1 MYNQDKDK
9 FILRGDCDFMNSDK
23 IKLYGTLTIGVI
35 AAVLEFI
42 FHLPSY
48 AQLIISVLGL
58 ILALIMFIDMV
69 KVLKSGNF
77 GIDLLAITAIV
88 ATIVLGQYWAGWI
101 VLLMLTGGDSLEEY
115 AANKAKS
122 ELKSLLDNTPSQA
135 HIVVN
140 DKIKDIDIDDVAIG
154 DTLLIRPKEQ
164 VPVDGVVVEG
174 QSEVDESSLTGESV
188 PVNVNQGKHV
198 MSGSING
205 ENPFK
210 IKAEKVAADSEY
222 QAILKLVKESETHPA
237 HFVRL
242 ADRYAVPFTLIAYII
257 AGLAWYFSK
266 DPVRIAQVLVVAS
279 PCPLILAA
287 PIAFVSGMSRTSRNG
302 IIIKSGTA
310 LEKLNSAKTIAFDKT
325 GTITKGQL
333 VVDEFK
339 AVNNFDEK
347 EVMSYAASIEQNS
360 SHVMAE
366 AIVNFTKEHQ
376 LSLQDA
382 TNLKEVTAEGIVGT
396 IDGKVIKVGQGEFV
410 TDQSVDSVKGSG
422 VYISIDGQYAG
433 VYSLLDQIRPESK
446 STIQKLKDFGIKN
459 ILMISGDK
467 KEATEMVASEV
478 GITKAYPS
486 SLPADKVKI
495 IKNLD
500 KEYHPT
506 IMVGDGINDAPAL
519 ALADVGIAMGYKG
532 ANAAS
537 ESADAVIL
545 QDDLSKV
552 STVVK
557 IAHDTMKV
565 AREAVLIGIFI
576 CVALMIVAAF
586 GLIPTV
592 IGALLQ
598 EVVDTVAILYALRAR
613 SDRL

>member
-1 MYNQDKDK
+1 
-9 FILRGDCDFMNSDK
+9 MNSDK
-23 IKLYGTLTIGVI
+23 IKLYGTLAIGFI

-42 FHLPSY
+42 FHLPNY
-48 AQLIISVLGL
+48 AQLIISILGL
-58 ILALIMFIDMV
+58 LLALIMFIDMI

-101 VLLMLTGGDSLEEY
+101 VLLMLTGGDTLEEY

-122 ELKSLLDNTPSQA
+122 ELKSLLDNTPSKA
-135 HIVVN
+135 HLL
-140 DKIKDIDIDDVAIG
+140 KDGNVTDVDIDDVKVGYKI
-154 DTLLIRPKEQ
+154 LVRPKEQ
-164 VPVDGVVVEG
+164 VPVDGLVIDG
-174 QSEVDESSLTGESV
+174 QSEIDESSLTGESV
-188 PVNVNQGKHV
+188 PVNVSEGSHV

-205 ENPFK
+205 ENPFQ
-210 IKAEKVAADSEY
+210 IKAEKIAADSEY
-222 QAILKLVKESETHPA
+222 QAIVKLVKESETHPA
-237 HFVRL
+237 KFVRL

-257 AGLAWYFSK
+257 AGVAWYISK

-310 LEKLNSAKTIAFDKT
+310 LEKLNSAKTVAFDKT
-325 GTITKGQL
+325 GTITKGKL
-333 VVDEFK
+333 VVDEFRTT
-339 AVNNFDEK
+339 NYFDEK
-347 EVMSYAASIEQNS
+347 TVMSYAASIEQNS

-366 AIVNFTKEHQ
+366 AIVDYARSNNVALKKT
-376 LSLQDA
+376 DD
-382 TNLKEVTAEGIVGT
+382 LKEITAEGIVG
-396 IDGKVIKVGQGEFV
+396 KVEGHVVKVGQASFV
-410 TDQSVDSVKGSG
+410 TEEAVDEVKGSG
-422 VYISIDGQYAG
+422 VYVSIDDQYAG

-446 STIQKLKDFGIKN
+446 STIAKLKDFGIKN

-478 GITKAYPS
+478 GITKSYPT

-495 IKNLD
+495 IDGLD

-506 IMVGDGINDAPAL
+506 IMVGDGVNDAPAL

-552 STVVK
+552 STAVK

-576 CVALMIVAAF
+576 CIALMLVAAF
-586 GLIPTV
+586 GLIPTI
-592 IGALLQ
+592 IGAMLQ

>member
-1 MYNQDKDK
+1 
-9 FILRGDCDFMNSDK
+9 MNSDK
-23 IKLYGTLTIGVI
+23 IKLYGTLTIGFL
-35 AAVLEFI
+35 AAMLEFV
-42 FHLPSY
+42 FHLPQY

-58 ILALIMFIDMV
+58 LLALIMFVDMI

-101 VLLMLTGGDSLEEY
+101 VLLMLTGGDTLEEF

-135 HIVVN
+135 HLI
-140 DKIKDIDIDDVAIG
+140 DDSEIKDIDIDDVKVG
-154 DTLLIRPKEQ
+154 DTLLVRPKEQ
-164 VPVDGVVVEG
+164 VPVDGIVFEG
-174 QSEVDESSLTGESV
+174 SSEIDESSLTGESV
-188 PVNVNQGKHV
+188 PVNVVKNSHV

-205 ENPFK
+205 DNPFK

-222 QAILKLVKESETHPA
+222 QAIVKLVKESETHPA
-237 HFVRL
+237 KFVRL

-257 AGLAWYFSK
+257 AGVAWYVSK

-310 LEKLNSAKTIAFDKT
+310 LEKLNSAQTVAFDKT
-325 GTITKGQL
+325 GTITKGKL
-333 VVDEFK
+333 VVDK
-339 AVNNFDEK
+339 LLVPTNFDQNQ
-347 EVMSYAASIEQNS
+347 VIAYAASLEQNS
-360 SHVMAE
+360 SHVMAK
-366 AIVNFTKEHQ
+366 AIVDYAIEKKIPFEKAE
-376 LSLQDA
+376 
-382 TNLKEVTAEGIVGT
+382 NLKEITAQGIQGT
-396 IDGKVIKVGQGEFV
+396 IDGHDVKVGQAEFV
-410 TDQSVDSVKGSG
+410 TTQQVPEVTGSG

-467 KEATEMVASEV
+467 KEATEMVASKV
-478 GITKAYPS
+478 GITQAFPS

-495 IKNLD
+495 INNLP
-500 KEYHPT
+500 KEFHPT
-506 IMVGDGINDAPAL
+506 VMVGDGVNDAPAL

-552 STVVK
+552 STDVK

-565 AREAVLIGIFI
+565 AKEAVLIGIFI
-576 CVALMIVAAF
+576 CIALMLVAAF
-586 GLIPTV
+586 GLIPTI
-592 IGALLQ
+592 IGAMLQ

-613 SDRL
+613 SDKL

>member
-1 MYNQDKDK
+1 
-9 FILRGDCDFMNSDK
+9 MNSDK
-23 IKLYGTLTIGVI
+23 IKLYGTLTIGAL
-35 AAVLEFI
+35 AAVLQFG
-42 FHLPSY
+42 FHQAGY
-48 AQLIISVLGL
+48 AQLIISILGL
-58 ILALIMFIDMV
+58 LLALIMFVDMI

-101 VLLMLTGGDSLEEY
+101 VLLMLTGGDTLEEY

-135 HIVVN
+135 HLI
-140 DKIKDIDIDDVAIG
+140 DKDTVRDIDIDDVKVG
-154 DTLLIRPKEQ
+154 DQILIRPKEQ
-164 VPVDGVVVEG
+164 VPVDGIVVDG

-188 PVNVNQGKHV
+188 PVNVKLDSHV

-222 QAILKLVKESETHPA
+222 QAIVKLVKESETHPA

-242 ADRYAVPFTLIAYII
+242 ADRYAVPFTIVAYVI

-325 GTITKGQL
+325 GTITKGKL
-333 VVDEFK
+333 VVDDFQTANDFEP
-339 AVNNFDEK
+339 K
-347 EVMSYAASIEQNS
+347 EVMAYAASIEQNS

-366 AIVNFTKEHQ
+366 AIVDYAKAAN
-376 LSLQDA
+376 LSLQNAVD
-382 TNLKEVTAEGIVGT
+382 LKEVTAEGIIGNIAGHIV
-396 IDGKVIKVGQGEFV
+396 KVGQGSFV
-410 TDQSVDSVKGSG
+410 TDEEVPEVKGSG
-422 VYISIDGQYAG
+422 VYVSIDGKYAG

-446 STIQKLKDFGIKN
+446 STIAKLKDFGIKN
-459 ILMISGDK
+459 VLMISGDK

-495 IKNLD
+495 INGLD

-506 IMVGDGINDAPAL
+506 IMVGDGVNDAPAL

-557 IAHDTMKV
+557 ISHDTMRI
-565 AREAVLIGIFI
+565 AREAVLLGIFI
-576 CVALMIVAAF
+576 CTVLMVIAAF
-586 GLIPTV
+586 GLIPTI
-592 IGALLQ
+592 IGALFQ

-613 SDRL
+613 SDKL

>member
-1 MYNQDKDK
+1 
-9 FILRGDCDFMNSDK
+9 MNSDK
-23 IKLYGTLTIGVI
+23 IKLYGTLTIGFV
-35 AAVLEFI
+35 AAILEFG
-42 FHLPSY
+42 FRQAGY
-48 AQLIISVLGL
+48 AQLIISILGL
-58 ILALIMFIDMV
+58 LLALIMFVDMI

-88 ATIVLGQYWAGWI
+88 ATISLGQYWAGWI
-101 VLLMLTGGDSLEEY
+101 VLLMLTGGDTLEEY

-122 ELKSLLDNTPSQA
+122 ELKSLLDNTPSKA
-135 HIVVN
+135 HLLDNGHV
-140 DKIKDIDIDDVAIG
+140 KDIDIDDVKIG
-154 DTLLIRPKEQ
+154 DELLIRPKEQ
-164 VPVDGVVVEG
+164 VPVDGTVYEG

-188 PVNVNQGKHV
+188 PINVAEGKYV

-210 IKAEKVAADSEY
+210 IRAEKIAADSEY
-222 QAILKLVKESETHPA
+222 QAIVKLVKESETHPA

-242 ADRYAVPFTLIAYII
+242 ADRYAVPFTLIAYVI
-257 AGLAWYFSK
+257 AGIAWYISK

-310 LEKLNSAKTIAFDKT
+310 LEKLNSANTVAFDKT
-325 GTITKGQL
+325 GTITIGKL
-333 VVDEFK
+333 VVNQFK
-339 AVNNFDEK
+339 TANDFKPET
-347 EVMSYAASIEQNS
+347 VMSYAASIEQNS

-366 AIVNFTKEHQ
+366 AIVNYAKDRN
-376 LSLQDA
+376 LSIINAED
-382 TNLKEVTAEGIVGT
+382 LKEVTAEGIVGK
-396 IDGKVIKVGQGEFV
+396 IDGHVVKVGQGKFV
-410 TDQSVDSVKGSG
+410 TDEPVDEVEGSG
-422 VYISIDGQYAG
+422 VYISIDGKYAG
-433 VYSLLDQIRPESK
+433 VYSLLDKIRPESK

-467 KEATEMVASEV
+467 KEATELVASEV

-495 IKNLD
+495 INGLD

-506 IMVGDGINDAPAL
+506 VMVGDGVNDAPAL

-552 STVVK
+552 SLVVK
-557 IAHDTMKV
+557 IARDTMKV

-576 CVALMIVAAF
+576 CIALMIVAAF
-586 GLIPTV
+586 GLIPTI

>member
-1 MYNQDKDK
+1 M
-9 FILRGDCDFMNSDK
+9 
-23 IKLYGTLTIGVI
+23 
-35 AAVLEFI
+35 
-42 FHLPSY
+42 
-48 AQLIISVLGL
+48 
-58 ILALIMFIDMV
+58 IDN
-69 KVLKSGNF
+69 G
-77 GIDLLAITAIV
+77 
-88 ATIVLGQYWAGWI
+88 
-101 VLLMLTGGDSLEEY
+101 
-115 AANKAKS
+115 
-122 ELKSLLDNTPSQA
+122 
-135 HIVVN
+135 H
-140 DKIKDIDIDDVAIG
+140 IKDVDIDDVKIG
-154 DTLLIRPKEQ
+154 DELLIRPKEQ
-164 VPVDGVVVEG
+164 VPVDGTVFDG

-188 PVNVNQGKHV
+188 PVTVSKGKYV

-210 IKAEKVAADSEY
+210 IKADKVAADSEY
-222 QAILKLVKESETHPA
+222 QAIVKLVKESETHPA

-242 ADRYAVPFTLIAYII
+242 ADRYAVPFTLIAYVI
-257 AGLAWYFSK
+257 AGIAWYVSK
-266 DPVRIAQVLVVAS
+266 DPIRIAQVLVVAS

-310 LEKLNSAKTIAFDKT
+310 LEKLNSAQTVAFDKT
-325 GTITKGQL
+325 GTITMGKL
-333 VVDEFK
+333 VVDQFK
-339 AVNNFDEK
+339 TANDFKPET
-347 EVMSYAASIEQNS
+347 VMVYAASIEQNS

-366 AIVNFTKEHQ
+366 AIVNYAKERN
-376 LSLQDA
+376 LTLTSAED
-382 TNLKEVTAEGIVGT
+382 LKEVTAEGIVGT
-396 IDGKVIKVGQGEFV
+396 IDGHIVKVGQGEFV
-410 TDQSVDSVKGSG
+410 TDEAVDEVKGSG
-422 VYISIDGQYAG
+422 VYISIDGKYAG

-495 IKNLD
+495 INGLS

-506 IMVGDGINDAPAL
+506 VMVGDGVNDAPAL

-552 STVVK
+552 SLVVK

-576 CVALMIVAAF
+576 CIGLMIIAAF

>member
-1 MYNQDKDK
+1 
-9 FILRGDCDFMNSDK
+9 MNSDK
-23 IKLYGTLTIGVI
+23 IKLYGTLTIGFI

-48 AQLIISVLGL
+48 AQLIISILGL
-58 ILALIMFIDMV
+58 LLALIMFIDMI

-101 VLLMLTGGDSLEEY
+101 VLLMLTGGDTLEEY

-122 ELKSLLDNTPSQA
+122 ELKSLLDNTPSKA
-135 HIVVN
+135 HLLKNGNVTDV
-140 DKIKDIDIDDVAIG
+140 DIDDVKVG
-154 DTLLIRPKEQ
+154 DKILVRPKEQ
-164 VPVDGVVVEG
+164 VPVDGLVIDG
-174 QSEVDESSLTGESV
+174 QSEIDESSLTGESV
-188 PVNVNQGKHV
+188 PVNVSEGSHV

-205 ENPFK
+205 ENPFQ
-210 IKAEKVAADSEY
+210 IQAEKIAADSEY
-222 QAILKLVKESETHPA
+222 QAIVKLVKESETHPA
-237 HFVRL
+237 KFVRL

-257 AGLAWYFSK
+257 AGVAWYVSK

-310 LEKLNSAKTIAFDKT
+310 LEKLNSAKTVAFDKT
-325 GTITKGQL
+325 GTITKGKL
-333 VVDEFK
+333 VVDEFRTI
-339 AVNNFDEK
+339 NGFDK
-347 EVMSYAASIEQNS
+347 KTVMSYAASIEQNS

-366 AIVNFTKEHQ
+366 AIVDYAKENKVI
-376 LSLQDA
+376 LKKTDD
-382 TNLKEVTAEGIVGT
+382 LKEVTAEGIVGK
-396 IDGKVIKVGQGEFV
+396 IEGHVVKVGQASFV
-410 TDQSVDSVKGSG
+410 TKEVVDEVKGSG
-422 VYISIDGQYAG
+422 VYVSIDGQYAG

-446 STIQKLKDFGIKN
+446 STIAKLKDFGIKN

-478 GITKAYPS
+478 GITKSYPT

-495 IKNLD
+495 IDGLD

-506 IMVGDGINDAPAL
+506 VMVGDGVNDAPAL

-552 STVVK
+552 STAVK

-576 CVALMIVAAF
+576 CIALMLIAAF
-586 GLIPTV
+586 GLIPTI
-592 IGALLQ
+592 IGAMLQ

>member
-1 MYNQDKDK
+1 
-9 FILRGDCDFMNSDK
+9 MNSDK
-23 IKLYGTLTIGVI
+23 IKLYGTLTIGFV
-35 AAVLEFI
+35 AAILEFG
-42 FHLPSY
+42 FRQAGY
-48 AQLIISVLGL
+48 AQLIISILGL
-58 ILALIMFIDMV
+58 LLALIMFVDMI

-88 ATIVLGQYWAGWI
+88 ATISLGQYWAGWI
-101 VLLMLTGGDSLEEY
+101 VLLMLTGGDTLEEY

-122 ELKSLLDNTPSQA
+122 ELKSLLDNTPSKA
-135 HIVVN
+135 HLLDNGHV
-140 DKIKDIDIDDVAIG
+140 KDIDIDDVKIG
-154 DTLLIRPKEQ
+154 DELLIRPKEQ
-164 VPVDGVVVEG
+164 VPVDGTVYEG

-188 PVNVNQGKHV
+188 PINVAEGKYV

-210 IKAEKVAADSEY
+210 IRAEKIAADSEY
-222 QAILKLVKESETHPA
+222 QAIVKLVKESETHPA

-242 ADRYAVPFTLIAYII
+242 ADRYAVPFTLIAYVI
-257 AGLAWYFSK
+257 AGIAWYISK

-310 LEKLNSAKTIAFDKT
+310 LEKLNSANTVAFDKT
-325 GTITKGQL
+325 GTITMGKL
-333 VVDEFK
+333 VVNQFK
-339 AVNNFDEK
+339 TANDFKPET
-347 EVMSYAASIEQNS
+347 VMSYAASIEQNS

-366 AIVNFTKEHQ
+366 AIVNYAKNRN
-376 LSLQDA
+376 LSIINAED
-382 TNLKEVTAEGIVGT
+382 LKEVTAEGIVGK
-396 IDGKVIKVGQGEFV
+396 IDGHVVKVGQGKFV
-410 TDQSVDSVKGSG
+410 TDEPVDEVEGSG
-422 VYISIDGQYAG
+422 VYISIDGKYAG
-433 VYSLLDQIRPESK
+433 VYSLLDKIRPESK

-467 KEATEMVASEV
+467 KEATELVASEV

-495 IKNLD
+495 INGLD

-506 IMVGDGINDAPAL
+506 VMVGDGVNDAPAL

-552 STVVK
+552 SLVVK
-557 IAHDTMKV
+557 IARDTMKV

-576 CVALMIVAAF
+576 CIALMIVAAF
-586 GLIPTV
+586 GLIPTI

>member
-1 MYNQDKDK
+1 
-9 FILRGDCDFMNSDK
+9 MNSDK
-23 IKLYGTLTIGVI
+23 IKLYGTLTIGFV
-35 AAVLEFI
+35 AAILEFG
-42 FHLPSY
+42 FRQAGYS
-48 AQLIISVLGL
+48 QLIISILGL
-58 ILALIMFIDMV
+58 LLALIMFVDMI

-88 ATIVLGQYWAGWI
+88 ATISLGQYWAGWI
-101 VLLMLTGGDSLEEY
+101 VLLMLTGGDTLEEY

-122 ELKSLLDNTPSQA
+122 ELKSLLDNTPSKA
-135 HIVVN
+135 HLLDNGHV
-140 DKIKDIDIDDVAIG
+140 KDIDIDDVKIG
-154 DTLLIRPKEQ
+154 DELLIRPKEQ
-164 VPVDGVVVEG
+164 VPVDGTVYEG

-188 PVNVNQGKHV
+188 PINVAEGKYV

-210 IKAEKVAADSEY
+210 IRAEKIAADSEY
-222 QAILKLVKESETHPA
+222 QAIVKLVKESETHPA

-242 ADRYAVPFTLIAYII
+242 ADRYAVPFTLIAYVI
-257 AGLAWYFSK
+257 AGIAWYISK

-310 LEKLNSAKTIAFDKT
+310 LEKLNSANTVAFDKT
-325 GTITKGQL
+325 GTITMGKL
-333 VVDEFK
+333 VVNQFK
-339 AVNNFDEK
+339 TANNFKPET
-347 EVMSYAASIEQNS
+347 VMSYAASIEQNS

-366 AIVNFTKEHQ
+366 AIVNYAKDRN
-376 LSLQDA
+376 LSIINAED
-382 TNLKEVTAEGIVGT
+382 LKEVTAEGIVGK
-396 IDGKVIKVGQGEFV
+396 IDGHVVKVGQGKFV
-410 TDQSVDSVKGSG
+410 TDEPVDEVEGSG
-422 VYISIDGQYAG
+422 VYISIDGKYAG
-433 VYSLLDQIRPESK
+433 VYSLLDKIRPESK

-467 KEATEMVASEV
+467 KEATELVASEV

-495 IKNLD
+495 INGLD

-506 IMVGDGINDAPAL
+506 VMVGDGVNDAPAL

-552 STVVK
+552 SLVVK
-557 IAHDTMKV
+557 IARDTMKV

-576 CVALMIVAAF
+576 CIALMIVAAF
-586 GLIPTV
+586 GLIPTI

>member
-1 MYNQDKDK
+1 
-9 FILRGDCDFMNSDK
+9 MNSDK
-23 IKLYGTLTIGVI
+23 IKLYGTLAIGFI

-42 FHLPSY
+42 FHLPNY
-48 AQLIISVLGL
+48 AQLIISILGL
-58 ILALIMFIDMV
+58 LLALIMFIDMI

-101 VLLMLTGGDSLEEY
+101 VLLMLTGGDTLEEY

-122 ELKSLLDNTPSQA
+122 ELKSLLDNTPSKA
-135 HIVVN
+135 HLL
-140 DKIKDIDIDDVAIG
+140 KDGNVTDVDIDDVKVGYKI
-154 DTLLIRPKEQ
+154 LVRPKEQ
-164 VPVDGVVVEG
+164 VPVDGLVIDG
-174 QSEVDESSLTGESV
+174 QSEIDESSLTGESV
-188 PVNVNQGKHV
+188 PVNVSEGSHV

-205 ENPFK
+205 ENPFQ
-210 IKAEKVAADSEY
+210 IKAEKIAADSEY
-222 QAILKLVKESETHPA
+222 QAIVKLVKESETHPA
-237 HFVRL
+237 KFVRL

-257 AGLAWYFSK
+257 AGVAWYISK

-310 LEKLNSAKTIAFDKT
+310 LEKLNSAKTVAFDKT
-325 GTITKGQL
+325 GTITKGKL
-333 VVDEFK
+333 VVDEFRTT
-339 AVNNFDEK
+339 NYFDEK
-347 EVMSYAASIEQNS
+347 TVMSYAASIEQNS

-366 AIVNFTKEHQ
+366 AIVDYARSNNVALKKTY
-376 LSLQDA
+376 D
-382 TNLKEVTAEGIVGT
+382 LKEITAEGIVG
-396 IDGKVIKVGQGEFV
+396 KVEGHVVKVGQASFV
-410 TDQSVDSVKGSG
+410 TEEAVDEVKGSG
-422 VYISIDGQYAG
+422 VYVSIDDQYAG

-446 STIQKLKDFGIKN
+446 STIAKLKDFGIKN

-478 GITKAYPS
+478 GITKSYPT

-495 IKNLD
+495 IDGLD

-506 IMVGDGINDAPAL
+506 VMVGDGVNDAPAL

-552 STVVK
+552 STAVK

-576 CVALMIVAAF
+576 CIALMLVAAF
-586 GLIPTV
+586 GLIPTI
-592 IGALLQ
+592 IGAMLQ

>member
-1 MYNQDKDK
+1 
-9 FILRGDCDFMNSDK
+9 MNSDK
-23 IKLYGTLTIGVI
+23 IKLYGTLTIGFV
-35 AAVLEFI
+35 AAILEFG
-42 FHLPSY
+42 FRQAGY
-48 AQLIISVLGL
+48 AQLIISILGL
-58 ILALIMFIDMV
+58 LLALIMFVDMI

-88 ATIVLGQYWAGWI
+88 ATISLGQYWAGWI
-101 VLLMLTGGDSLEEY
+101 VLLMLTGGDTLEGY

-122 ELKSLLDNTPSQA
+122 ELKSLLDNTPSKA
-135 HIVVN
+135 HLLDNGHV
-140 DKIKDIDIDDVAIG
+140 KDIDIDDVKIG
-154 DTLLIRPKEQ
+154 DELLIRPKEQ
-164 VPVDGVVVEG
+164 VPVDGTVYEG

-188 PVNVNQGKHV
+188 PINVAEGKYV

-210 IKAEKVAADSEY
+210 IRAEKIAADSEY
-222 QAILKLVKESETHPA
+222 QAIVKLVKESETHPA

-242 ADRYAVPFTLIAYII
+242 ADRYAVPFTLIAYVI
-257 AGLAWYFSK
+257 AGIAWYISK

-310 LEKLNSAKTIAFDKT
+310 LEKLNSANTVAFDKT
-325 GTITKGQL
+325 GTITMGKL
-333 VVDEFK
+333 VVNQFK
-339 AVNNFDEK
+339 TANNFKPET
-347 EVMSYAASIEQNS
+347 VMSYAASIEQNS

-366 AIVNFTKEHQ
+366 AIVNYAKGRN
-376 LSLQDA
+376 LSIINAED
-382 TNLKEVTAEGIVGT
+382 LKEVTAEGIVGK
-396 IDGKVIKVGQGEFV
+396 IDGHVVKVGQGKFV
-410 TDQSVDSVKGSG
+410 TDEPVDEVEGSG
-422 VYISIDGQYAG
+422 VYISIDGKYAG
-433 VYSLLDQIRPESK
+433 VYSLLDKIRPESK

-467 KEATEMVASEV
+467 KEATELVASEV

-495 IKNLD
+495 INGLD

-506 IMVGDGINDAPAL
+506 VMVGDGVNDAPAL

-552 STVVK
+552 SLVVK
-557 IAHDTMKV
+557 IARDTMKV

-576 CVALMIVAAF
+576 CIALMIVAAF
-586 GLIPTV
+586 GLIPTI

>member
-1 MYNQDKDK
+1 
-9 FILRGDCDFMNSDK
+9 
-23 IKLYGTLTIGVI
+23 
-35 AAVLEFI
+35 
-42 FHLPSY
+42 
-48 AQLIISVLGL
+48 
-58 ILALIMFIDMV
+58 
-69 KVLKSGNF
+69 
-77 GIDLLAITAIV
+77 
-88 ATIVLGQYWAGWI
+88 
-101 VLLMLTGGDSLEEY
+101 
-115 AANKAKS
+115 
-122 ELKSLLDNTPSQA
+122 
-135 HIVVN
+135 
-140 DKIKDIDIDDVAIG
+140 
-154 DTLLIRPKEQ
+154 
-164 VPVDGVVVEG
+164 
-174 QSEVDESSLTGESV
+174 
-188 PVNVNQGKHV
+188 

-205 ENPFK
+205 ENPFQ
-210 IKAEKVAADSEY
+210 IKAEKIAADSEY
-222 QAILKLVKESETHPA
+222 QAIVKLVKESETHPA
-237 HFVRL
+237 KFVRL

-257 AGLAWYFSK
+257 AGVAWYISK

-310 LEKLNSAKTIAFDKT
+310 LEKLNSAKTVAFDKT
-325 GTITKGQL
+325 GTITKGKL
-333 VVDEFK
+333 VVDEFRTT
-339 AVNNFDEK
+339 NYSDEK
-347 EVMSYAASIEQNS
+347 TVMSYAASIEQNS

-366 AIVNFTKEHQ
+366 AIVDYARSNNVALKKT
-376 LSLQDA
+376 DD
-382 TNLKEVTAEGIVGT
+382 LKEITAEGIVG
-396 IDGKVIKVGQGEFV
+396 KVEGHVVKVGQASFV
-410 TDQSVDSVKGSG
+410 TEEAVDEVKGSG
-422 VYISIDGQYAG
+422 VYVSIDDQYAG

-446 STIQKLKDFGIKN
+446 STIAKLKDFGIKN

-478 GITKAYPS
+478 GITKSYPT

-495 IKNLD
+495 IDGLD

-506 IMVGDGINDAPAL
+506 VMVGDGVNDAPAL

-552 STVVK
+552 STAVK

-576 CVALMIVAAF
+576 CIALMLVAAF
-586 GLIPTV
+586 GLIPTI
-592 IGALLQ
+592 IGAMLQ

>member
-1 MYNQDKDK
+1 
-9 FILRGDCDFMNSDK
+9 MNSDK
-23 IKLYGTLTIGVI
+23 IKLYGTLAIGFI

-42 FHLPSY
+42 FHLPNY
-48 AQLIISVLGL
+48 AQLIISILGL
-58 ILALIMFIDMV
+58 LLALIMFIDMI

-101 VLLMLTGGDSLEEY
+101 VLLMLTGGDTLEEY

-122 ELKSLLDNTPSQA
+122 ELKSLLDNTPSKA
-135 HIVVN
+135 HLL
-140 DKIKDIDIDDVAIG
+140 KDGNVTDVDIDDVKVG
-154 DTLLIRPKEQ
+154 DKILVRPKEQ
-164 VPVDGVVVEG
+164 VPVDGLVIDG
-174 QSEVDESSLTGESV
+174 QSEIDESSLTGESV
-188 PVNVNQGKHV
+188 PVNVSEGSHV

-205 ENPFK
+205 ENPFQ
-210 IKAEKVAADSEY
+210 IKAEKIAADSEY
-222 QAILKLVKESETHPA
+222 QAIVKLVKESETHPA
-237 HFVRL
+237 KFVRL

-257 AGLAWYFSK
+257 AGVAWYISK

-310 LEKLNSAKTIAFDKT
+310 LEKLNSAKTVAFDKT
-325 GTITKGQL
+325 GTITKGKL
-333 VVDEFK
+333 VVDEFRTT
-339 AVNNFDEK
+339 NHFDEK
-347 EVMSYAASIEQNS
+347 TVMSYAASIEQNS

-366 AIVNFTKEHQ
+366 AIVDYARSNNVALKKT
-376 LSLQDA
+376 DD
-382 TNLKEVTAEGIVGT
+382 LKEITAEGIVG
-396 IDGKVIKVGQGEFV
+396 KVEGHVVKVGQASFV
-410 TDQSVDSVKGSG
+410 TKEAVDEVKGSG
-422 VYISIDGQYAG
+422 VYVSIDDQYAG

-446 STIQKLKDFGIKN
+446 STIAKLKDFGIKN

-478 GITKAYPS
+478 GITKSYPT

-495 IKNLD
+495 IDGLD

-506 IMVGDGINDAPAL
+506 VMVGDGVNDAPAL

-552 STVVK
+552 STAVK

-576 CVALMIVAAF
+576 CIALMLVAAF
-586 GLIPTV
+586 GLIPTI
-592 IGALLQ
+592 IGAMLQ

>member
-1 MYNQDKDK
+1 
-9 FILRGDCDFMNSDK
+9 MNSDK
-23 IKLYGTLTIGVI
+23 IKLYGTLTIGFI
-35 AAVLEFI
+35 AAVLEFV
-42 FHLPSY
+42 FHLPNY
-48 AQLIISVLGL
+48 AQLIISILGL
-58 ILALIMFIDMV
+58 LLALIMFIDMI

-101 VLLMLTGGDSLEEY
+101 VLLMLTGGDTLEEY

-122 ELKSLLDNTPSQA
+122 ELKSLLDNTPSKA
-135 HIVVN
+135 HLL
-140 DKIKDIDIDDVAIG
+140 KDGNVTDVDIDDVKVG
-154 DTLLIRPKEQ
+154 DKILVRPKEQ
-164 VPVDGVVVEG
+164 VPVDGLVIDG
-174 QSEVDESSLTGESV
+174 QSEIDESSLTGESV
-188 PVNVNQGKHV
+188 PVNVSNGSHV

-205 ENPFK
+205 ENPFQ
-210 IKAEKVAADSEY
+210 IKAEKIAADSEY
-222 QAILKLVKESETHPA
+222 QAIVKLVKESETHPA
-237 HFVRL
+237 KFVRL

-257 AGLAWYFSK
+257 AGVAWYVSK

-310 LEKLNSAKTIAFDKT
+310 LEKLNSAKTVAFDKT
-325 GTITKGQL
+325 GTITKGKL
-333 VVDEFK
+333 VVDEFRTT
-339 AVNNFDEK
+339 NHFDEK
-347 EVMSYAASIEQNS
+347 TVMSYAASIEQNS

-366 AIVNFTKEHQ
+366 AIVDYARSNNVALKKT
-376 LSLQDA
+376 DD
-382 TNLKEVTAEGIVGT
+382 LKEVTAEGIVG
-396 IDGKVIKVGQGEFV
+396 KVEGHIVKVGQADFV
-410 TDQSVDSVKGSG
+410 TKEAVDEVKGSG
-422 VYISIDGQYAG
+422 VYVSIDNQYAG

-446 STIQKLKDFGIKN
+446 STIAKLKDFGIKN

-478 GITKAYPS
+478 GITKSYPT

-495 IKNLD
+495 IDGLD

-506 IMVGDGINDAPAL
+506 VMVGDGVNDAPAL

-552 STVVK
+552 STAVK

-576 CVALMIVAAF
+576 CIALMLIAAF
-586 GLIPTV
+586 GLIPTI
-592 IGALLQ
+592 IGAMLQ

>member
-9 FILRGDCDFMNSDK
+9 FILRGGCDFMNSDK
-23 IKLYGTLTIGVI
+23 IKLYGTLAIGVI

-42 FHLPSY
+42 FHLPGY

-58 ILALIMFIDMV
+58 ILALIMFIDMI

-135 HIVVN
+135 HIVVD
-140 DKIKDIDIDDVAIG
+140 DKVKDIDIDDVAIG

-164 VPVDGVVVEG
+164 VPVDGVVVDG

-188 PVNVNQGKHV
+188 PVTVNNGIHV

-210 IKAEKVAADSEY
+210 IKAEKIAADSEY
-222 QAILKLVKESETHPA
+222 QAIVKLVKESETHPA

-257 AGLAWYFSK
+257 AGLAWYISK

-366 AIVNFTKEHQ
+366 AIVNFTKKNQ
-376 LSLQDA
+376 LPLRDA

-396 IDGKVIKVGQGEFV
+396 INGKVIKVGQGEFV

-446 STIQKLKDFGIKN
+446 ATIQKLKDFGIKN

-478 GITKAYPS
+478 GITKAYPQ

-506 IMVGDGINDAPAL
+506 IMVGDGVNDAPAL

>member
-1 MYNQDKDK
+1 
-9 FILRGDCDFMNSDK
+9 MNSDK
-23 IKLYGTLTIGVI
+23 IKLYGTLTIGFV
-35 AAVLEFI
+35 AAILEFG
-42 FHLPSY
+42 FRQAGY
-48 AQLIISVLGL
+48 AQLIISILGL
-58 ILALIMFIDMV
+58 LLALIMFVDMI

-88 ATIVLGQYWAGWI
+88 ATISLGQYWAGWI
-101 VLLMLTGGDSLEEY
+101 VLLMLTGGDTLEEY

-122 ELKSLLDNTPSQA
+122 ELKSLLDNTPSKA
-135 HIVVN
+135 HLLDNGHV
-140 DKIKDIDIDDVAIG
+140 KDIDIDDVKIG
-154 DTLLIRPKEQ
+154 DELLIRPKEQ
-164 VPVDGVVVEG
+164 VPVDGTVYEG

-188 PVNVNQGKHV
+188 PINVAEGKYV

-210 IKAEKVAADSEY
+210 IRAEKIAADSEY
-222 QAILKLVKESETHPA
+222 QAIVKLVKESETHPA

-242 ADRYAVPFTLIAYII
+242 ADRYAVPFTLIAYVI
-257 AGLAWYFSK
+257 AGIAWYISK

-310 LEKLNSAKTIAFDKT
+310 LEKLNSANTVAFDKT
-325 GTITKGQL
+325 GTITMGKL
-333 VVDEFK
+333 VVNQFK
-339 AVNNFDEK
+339 TANNFKPET
-347 EVMSYAASIEQNS
+347 VMSYAASIEQNS

-366 AIVNFTKEHQ
+366 AIVNYAKDRN
-376 LSLQDA
+376 LSIINAED
-382 TNLKEVTAEGIVGT
+382 LKEVTAEGIVGK
-396 IDGKVIKVGQGEFV
+396 IDGHVVRVGQGKFV
-410 TDQSVDSVKGSG
+410 TDEPVDEVEGSG
-422 VYISIDGQYAG
+422 VYISIDGKYAG
-433 VYSLLDQIRPESK
+433 VYSLLDKIRPESK

-467 KEATEMVASEV
+467 KEATELVASEV

-495 IKNLD
+495 INGLD

-506 IMVGDGINDAPAL
+506 VMVGDGVNDAPAL

-552 STVVK
+552 SLVVK
-557 IAHDTMKV
+557 IARDTMKV

-576 CVALMIVAAF
+576 CIALMIVAAF
-586 GLIPTV
+586 GLIPTI

>member
-1 MYNQDKDK
+1 
-9 FILRGDCDFMNSDK
+9 MNSDK
-23 IKLYGTLTIGVI
+23 IKLYGTLAIGFI

-42 FHLPSY
+42 FHLPNY
-48 AQLIISVLGL
+48 AQLIISILGL
-58 ILALIMFIDMV
+58 LLALIMFIDMI

-101 VLLMLTGGDSLEEY
+101 VLLMLTGGDTLEEY

-122 ELKSLLDNTPSQA
+122 ELKSLLDNTPSKA
-135 HIVVN
+135 HLL
-140 DKIKDIDIDDVAIG
+140 KDGNVTDVDIDDVKVG
-154 DTLLIRPKEQ
+154 DKILVRPKEQ
-164 VPVDGVVVEG
+164 VPVDGLVIDG
-174 QSEVDESSLTGESV
+174 QSEIDESSLTGESV
-188 PVNVNQGKHV
+188 PVNVSEGSHV

-205 ENPFK
+205 ENPFQ
-210 IKAEKVAADSEY
+210 IKAEKIAADSEY
-222 QAILKLVKESETHPA
+222 QAIVKLVKESETHPA
-237 HFVRL
+237 KFVRL

-257 AGLAWYFSK
+257 AGVAWYVSK

-310 LEKLNSAKTIAFDKT
+310 LEKLNSAKTVAFDKT
-325 GTITKGQL
+325 GTITKGKL
-333 VVDEFK
+333 VVDEFRTT
-339 AVNNFDEK
+339 NHFDEK
-347 EVMSYAASIEQNS
+347 TVMSYAASIEQNS

-366 AIVNFTKEHQ
+366 AIVDYARSNNVALKKT
-376 LSLQDA
+376 DD
-382 TNLKEVTAEGIVGT
+382 LKEITAEGIVG
-396 IDGKVIKVGQGEFV
+396 KVEGHVVKVGQASFATKEA
-410 TDQSVDSVKGSG
+410 VDEVKGSG
-422 VYISIDGQYAG
+422 VYVSIDGQYAG

-446 STIQKLKDFGIKN
+446 STIAKLKDFGIKN

-478 GITKAYPS
+478 GITKSYPT

-495 IKNLD
+495 IDGLD

-506 IMVGDGINDAPAL
+506 VMVGDGVNDAPAL

-552 STVVK
+552 STAVK

-576 CVALMIVAAF
+576 CIALMLVAAF
-586 GLIPTV
+586 GLIPTI
-592 IGALLQ
+592 IGAMLQ

>member
-1 MYNQDKDK
+1 
-9 FILRGDCDFMNSDK
+9 MNSDK
-23 IKLYGTLTIGVI
+23 IKLYGTLTIGFI

-48 AQLIISVLGL
+48 AQLIISILGL
-58 ILALIMFIDMV
+58 LLALIMFIDMI

-88 ATIVLGQYWAGWI
+88 ATIVLGKYWAGWI
-101 VLLMLTGGDSLEEY
+101 VLLMLTGGDTLEEY

-122 ELKSLLDNTPSQA
+122 ELKSLLDNTPSKA
-135 HIVVN
+135 HLLKN
-140 DKIKDIDIDDVAIG
+140 GDITDVDIDDVKVG
-154 DTLLIRPKEQ
+154 DEILVRPKEQ
-164 VPVDGVVVEG
+164 VPVDGVVIDG
-174 QSEVDESSLTGESV
+174 QSEIDESSLTGESV
-188 PVNVNQGKHV
+188 PVNVSKGSHV

-205 ENPFK
+205 ENPFQ
-210 IKAEKVAADSEY
+210 IKAEKIAADSEY
-222 QAILKLVKESETHPA
+222 QAIVKLVKESETHPA
-237 HFVRL
+237 KFVRL

-257 AGLAWYFSK
+257 AGVAWYVSK

-310 LEKLNSAKTIAFDKT
+310 LEKLNSAKTVAFDKT
-325 GTITKGQL
+325 GTITKGKL
-333 VVDEFK
+333 FVDEFRTT
-339 AVNNFDEK
+339 NHFDEK
-347 EVMSYAASIEQNS
+347 TVMSYAASIEQNS

-366 AIVNFTKEHQ
+366 AIVDYARSNNVTLKKT
-376 LSLQDA
+376 DD
-382 TNLKEVTAEGIVGT
+382 LKEITAEGIVGK
-396 IDGKVIKVGQGEFV
+396 IEGHVVKVGQASFV
-410 TDQSVDSVKGSG
+410 TKETVDEVKGSG
-422 VYISIDGQYAG
+422 VYVSIDDQYAG

-446 STIQKLKDFGIKN
+446 ATIAKLKDFGIKN

-478 GITKAYPS
+478 GITKSYPT

-495 IKNLD
+495 IDELD

-506 IMVGDGINDAPAL
+506 VMVGDGVNDAPAL

-552 STVVK
+552 STAVK

-576 CVALMIVAAF
+576 CIALMLIAAF
-586 GLIPTV
+586 GLIPTI
-592 IGALLQ
+592 IGAMLQ